1 MISRYSYNDLVW
13 VDLESPTVDEVRQIM
28 EEFSIPPLVG
38 NELITHSERPKVDL
52 YDQFAYLIL
61 HFPTITHKHGANTEQ
76 EVDFIIAK
84 NFIITTHYEV
94 IDPLHE
100 FSKLFEVNTILNK
113 QTIGLHGGFVF
124 FYIIREIYQYLGR
137 ELDHIERAL
146 AHAQT
151 EIFSGRETAMVEKL
165 SRINRDLLMFK
176 QAIRYHHHVLESFE
190 LAGKRLFGDDFSY
203 YLRSIVGEYLKV
215 ASLLESHKDT
225 LNELRETNATLLTTK
240 TNEIMQT
247 LTVMAF
253 STLPLSLVAAIFGMN
268 TQHMPIVGSPQDFWI
283 VIGLMI
289 LMALSMLAYFKRKQ
303 WF

>member
-38 NELITHSERPKVDL
+38 NELVSHSERPKVDL
-52 YDQFAYLIL
+52 YDQFVYLIL
-61 HFPTITHKHGANTEQ
+61 HFPTITHKHGASTEQ
-76 EVDFIIAK
+76 EIDFIIAK

-146 AHAQT
+146 AHAQS
-151 EIFSGRETAMVEKL
+151 EIFSGKETSMVAEL
-165 SRINRDLLMFK
+165 SHINRDLLMFK

-190 LAGKRLFGDDFSY
+190 LAGKRLFGEEFSY
-203 YLRSIVGEYLKV
+203 YLRSITGEYLKV
-215 ASLLESHKDT
+215 ASLLDSHKDT

-240 TNEIMQT
+240 TNDIMQT

-253 STLPLSLVAAIFGMN
+253 STLPLSLVAGIFSMN
-268 TQHMPIVGSPQDFWI
+268 TQHMPIIDFWV
-283 VIGLMI
+283 VIGVMVALAI
-289 LMALSMLAYFKRKQ
+289 AMALFFKRRQ